1 MVLAAPQTEA
11 GLRGCPDVRMGRPAW
26 RPDVRKLDRNALPNA
41 SWIGFFKL
49 ALRLKCSY
57 STAMTKVSP
66 PAVKL
71 ILRSGAL
78 LDLLLLR
85 PART

>member
-1 MVLAAPQTEA
+1 MRL
-11 GLRGCPDVRMGRPAW
+11 CPGVRIGRPEG
-26 RPDVRKLDRNALPNA
+26 RPDVRKSHRNAVPKVA
-41 SWIGFFKL
+41 CTGIFEL
-49 ALRLKCSY
+49 ALRQKCSY
-57 STAMTKVSP
+57 STVMTKVSL

-78 LDLLLLR
+78 LDLLLR